1 MSRPRGHTL
10 AVKDQYSALRV
21 ESLWAI
27 TYQGE
32 IVQIAEDIYVSLSNQ
47 IKYPKS
53 VYRTKAS
60 ALNHCAKLN
69 KMFITNE
76 FSIVC
81 LYQRTSKNK
90 E

>member
-1 MSRPRGHTL
+1 MSRPRGLTL
-10 AVKDQYSALRV
+10 ANKDQYSALRV

-53 VYRTKAS
+53 VYRTRANAVTHS
-60 ALNHCAKLN
+60 NKLN
-69 KMFITNE
+69 KMFNTNE
-76 FSIVC
+76 FSVTC
-81 LYQRTSKNK
+81 LYQRTSTDK